1 MKRILLILF
10 CFSITFI
17 SCNHETKTIKT
28 TKKEVKKI
36 ETENSKNK
44 QEANYISKNFIK
56 YTNCESVYIDL
67 EKGICQFSI
76 DNQEIKFH
84 LSEFNTNSWG
94 VTTKPKNDYF
104 SSTCLID
111 KNKLNKFPGEL
122 INPLTGK
129 PMGDNIVTNFTF
141 DGGPAPSRK
150 DQIEKHKKE
159 KREVKEKY
167 EKRKKE
173 NKKYRYLKYYN
184 LNTANKEEDLIVQ
197 LSFNKTLL
205 FFEIFDNLENDK
217 KYSEKSKDIIIECLE
232 KFNKLSQYFKNN
244 NQEKEIQKGELRKEK
259 LKREKSID

>member
-1 MKRILLILF
+1 MKKLLLI
-10 CFSITFI
+10 FSLSIIFT
-17 SCNHETKTIKT
+17 SCNNETKKIKT
-28 TKKEVKKI
+28 TKKEVKII
-36 ETENSKNK
+36 ETEDSENK
-44 QEANYISKNFIK
+44 KAATYISNNFRK
-56 YTNCESVYIDL
+56 YTNCESVYINL
-67 EKGICQFSI
+67 EKGFCQFSI
-76 DNQEIKFH
+76 DNQKMKFN
-84 LSEFNTNSWG
+84 LSDLNS
-94 VTTKPKNDYF
+94 TTYITAKPKNDYF

-167 EKRKKE
+167 DKRKKE
-173 NKKYRYLKYYN
+173 YKKYRYLKYYN

-205 FFEIFDNLENDK
+205 FFEIFDNLENDE
-217 KYSEKSKDIIIECLE
+217 KYSEKSKDVIIECL
-232 KFNKLSQYFKNN
+232 KKLNKLSQYFKDNK
-244 NQEKEIQKGELRKEK
+244 QEQETQKEEQRKEVLRRK
-259 LKREKSID
+259 KSIE